1 MKFFIDTA
9 DVNEIKEAESLGILD
24 GVTTNPTLISRTGRP
39 FKETIEEICTI
50 VKGPVSAEVVSTDT
64 EAIIKEGRDLAKI
77 ADNIVVK
84 VPLIKDGLKAVK
96 APYFRRN
103 KGERNPVFFI
113 KSGPACRKGRWYLY
127 QPVCWQGLDD
137 KGHTGMDV
145 IDEIRTIYD
154 NYGFETEII
163 VASIRNPLHVRDAAL
178 MGADIATIP
187 FAVFNNIVKH
197 PLTDEGLKNFLADWE
212 KVTQVSWKVTVYLWS
227 TLINSYY
234 RLICTLFLWQSAY

>member
-9 DVNEIKEAESLGILD
+9 DVNEIREAESLGILD
-24 GVTTNPTLISRTGRP
+24 GVTTNPTLISKTGRA

-64 EAIIKEGRDLAKI
+64 EGIIKEGRELAKI

-96 APYFRRN
+96 ALTSE
-103 KGERNPVFFI
+103 GI
-113 KSGPACRKGRWYLY
+113 KVNVTLCFSSNQALLAAKAGGTYISPFVGR
-127 QPVCWQGLDD
+127 LDD
-137 KGHTGMDV
+137 KGHTGMDI

-154 NYGFETEII
+154 NYDFDTEII

-197 PLTDEGLKNFLADWE
+197 PLTDTGLKSFLADWE
-212 KVTQVSWKVTVYLWS
+212 KVPK
-227 TLINSYY
+227 
-234 RLICTLFLWQSAY
+234 